1 MFIGKILDIERDFF
15 APHHHRG
22 PTYRRWA
29 AVIGVDEP
37 KIGGCGFS
45 PFSRRVWQRLAL
57 IVTLASPMVFTV
69 SLGHA
74 ANDAPADQ
82 TQGSNAMTAD
92 GLITSSSEFDPHETM
107 DRVAAAVTKRGI
119 TILARIDHAA
129 AAAKVGLKLRPTEV
143 LIFGNPVTGT
153 PLMQAA
159 QTIGIDL
166 PLKMLVWQDEAGKT
180 WVAYND
186 PRWLAK
192 RHGIESVVAQN
203 LEGMAAALAAIAKE
217 AMSAAKAPT

>member
-1 MFIGKILDIERDFF
+1 MI
-15 APHHHRG
+15 P
-22 PTYRRWA
+22 
-29 AVIGVDEP
+29 DE
-37 KIGGCGFS
+37 
-45 PFSRRVWQRLAL
+45 
-57 IVTLASPMVFTV
+57 
-69 SLGHA
+69 
-74 ANDAPADQ
+74 
-82 TQGSNAMTAD
+82 
-92 GLITSSSEFDPHETM
+92 LITSGSAFDPRETM

-129 AAAKVGLKLRPTEV
+129 AAEKVGLKLRPTEV
-143 LIFGNPVTGT
+143 LIFGNPVAGT

-180 WVAYND
+180 WLAYND

-217 AMSAAKAPT
+217 ATSAAKAPT